1 MAKKVILSADFTC
14 DLNAELMQRYDVHCI
29 PYHIIL
35 EGKQYIDN
43 VDIHAEDLFK
53 AYWERKALPKTAA
66 INVAEYTEWFRQW
79 TDQGLEVVH
88 IGLSSG
94 ITAST
99 RAAALAAE
107 ELPGVYIIDSL
118 NLSTGCAHLVI
129 QAAKLIEADLPG
141 AEVAEKVK
149 GMIPKVHTSFILNTL
164 EFMHAGGRCSGVAKF
179 GANLLGLK
187 PCIEMDN
194 ATGTMSVGK
203 KYRGDYKS
211 VLVKYVKDKLAAYS
225 DIDPYLIFIT
235 HTTTDPENVEL
246 VRKTI
251 QEIMHFDEII
261 ATDASCTISCHCGPD
276 TLGILFMT
284 K

>member
-1 MAKKVILSADFTC
+1 MEKRVILSADFTC
-14 DLNAELMQRYDVHCI
+14 DLSEELIQRYDVHCI
-29 PYHIIL
+29 PYHITL
-35 EGKQYIDN
+35 EDKQYIDN
-43 VDIHAEDLFK
+43 VDIWADDLYK

-66 INVAEYTEWFRQW
+66 VSMGEYTEWFRQW

-88 IGLSSG
+88 ISLSSG
-94 ITAST
+94 ITASART
-99 RAAALAAE
+99 AALAAE
-107 ELPGVYIIDSL
+107 ELPGVFVVDSL

-129 QAAKLIEADLPG
+129 QAAKRIEQGLSG
-141 AEVAEKVK
+141 AEVARQVK
-149 GMIPKVHTSFILNTL
+149 ELIPKVHTSFILNTL

-194 ATGTMSVGK
+194 QTGTMSVGK

-211 VLVKYVKDKLAAYS
+211 VLVKYVKDKLAAYP

-235 HTTTDPENVEL
+235 HSGTDRENIKL

-251 QEIMHFDEII
+251 QETMAFDQIVD
-261 ATDASCTISCHCGPD
+261 TRASCTISCHCGPD